1 MTDETSVPIV
11 SPRTALEFGI
21 PANGAS
27 AGEAPVSIDMAAGN
41 IPQREVLARLGR
53 CNGRVGVPDRGDT
66 PVAYRYLT
74 LEGLAAPSVVDTC
87 MGDQQIKHEG
97 KAQ

>member
-1 MTDETSVPIV
+1 VGVVVDD
-11 SPRTALEFGI
+11 AWH
-21 PANGAS
+21 
-27 AGEAPVSIDMAAGN
+27 
-41 IPQREVLARLGR
+41 QRQTMRIEVLARLGR
-53 CNGRVGVPDRGDT
+53 CNGRIGVPDRGDT